1 MVNLDNKLIAYFGN
15 NQTISRNQLLD
26 FFSSFYP
33 QINEGTFG
41 WKIYDLKKKNIL
53 EPLKKGLYQLVSKG
67 RYQPE
72 LSKALVATTKVLRP
86 VLEEHYNVW
95 ETIWLNEFVELQ
107 ATSSMLVIETSKDST
122 ETTFYTLKDHGF
134 KNVYLK
140 PNEDIMHKYVSE
152 LSESVIIK
160 PMISRAPTQEVEGI
174 SIATLEKILVDVFCD
189 PKLFFAF
196 QGIQLVKIYERA
208 FEKYTINL
216 SKLLNYARRRN
227 REDKIT
233 EFLLENMDN
242 KIKALIK

>member
-1 MVNLDNKLIAYFGN
+1 MIGFDDKLIAHFGN
-15 NQTISRNQLLD
+15 NQTITRNQLLD
-26 FFSSFYP
+26 FFSSFDP

-41 WKIYDLKKKNIL
+41 WKIYDLKRKNIL

-67 RYQPE
+67 RYHPKF
-72 LSKALVATTKVLRP
+72 SKVLLATTKVLKS
-86 VLEEHYNVW
+86 VLEVNYNVW
-95 ETIWLNEFVELQ
+95 ETNWLNEFVELQ
-107 ATSSMLVIETSKDST
+107 ATSSMLVIETSKDSA

-140 PNEDIMHKYVSE
+140 PNEDIMDKYVSE

-160 PMISRAPTQEVEGI
+160 PMISRAPTQEVDGI

-189 PKLFFAF
+189 PKLFFAY
-196 QGIQLVKIYERA
+196 QGIQLVKIYEKA

-233 EFLLENMDN
+233 EFLLENMDD